1 MRTSWT
7 LAFLLFVSFAL
18 GDGPSQDETV
28 SQIKGNLMCSCGCPH
43 IIKQC
48 GDECGLA
55 PELVQEITQLVAA
68 GKTEQEVYANFEA
81 KYGPSVRAVPTA
93 EGFNLLVWIVPFV
106 GLFVGVLVIIMVVK
120 KLKPDR
126 PAEEIQQVPPKID
139 KKYRR
144 LLDRELKR

>member
-1 MRTSWT
+1 
-7 LAFLLFVSFAL
+7 
-18 GDGPSQDETV
+18 PSQDETV
-28 SQIKGNLMCSCGCPH
+28 SQITRNLMCSCGCPH

-55 PELVQEITQLVAA
+55 PELVQEITRLVAA
-68 GKTEQEVYANFEA
+68 GKTQQEVYANFEA

-106 GLFVGVLVIIMVVK
+106 GLFVGVLVVIMVVK

-126 PAEEIQQVPPKID
+126 TAEEIQQVPPKID